1 MTARQRIAVE
11 AAVGR
16 SGNVDIAVRVGR
28 NGVGE
33 GVRPSAHLPGV
44 DPGPGS
50 VVLGEEEVGGI
61 GARQRIAIETAIGRS
76 GNVDIAVRIGR
87 GSVGLGVR
95 PGAHLPGVD
104 LGPARVVLGE
114 EEIDG
119 VGARQCVAVE
129 VTVGGSGDVD
139 ITVHVG
145 RGGAGQGSRISARA
159 HLLGPGRG
167 WRWVVS
173 TATTSA
179 ARRNHERDH
188 YK

>member
-139 ITVHVG
+139 IAV
-145 RGGAGQGSRISARA
+145 QGSCIRTRA